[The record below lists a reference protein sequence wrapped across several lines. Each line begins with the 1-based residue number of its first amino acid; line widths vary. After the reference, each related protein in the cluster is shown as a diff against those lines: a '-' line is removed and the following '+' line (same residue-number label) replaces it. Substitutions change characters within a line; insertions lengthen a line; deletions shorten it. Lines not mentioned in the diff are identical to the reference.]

1 MRGKVMQADIQT
13 AIIFFVSCICFNSFC
28 FITQKYLSAFY
39 DKQICHVVLQAKQ
52 LTRFLCK
59 GKTLSCRV
67 FPSFQPLAENSPI
80 SERLN
85 DCGTLSHTLQEALP
99 LDSGREQA
107 APCTH
112 AIF

>member
-1 MRGKVMQADIQT
+1 MKRADIRPF
-13 AIIFFVSCICFNSFC
+13 FFVQYLF
-28 FITQKYLSAFY
+28 FIIDSRE
-39 DKQICHVVLQAKQ
+39 IHVDLLANQ

-59 GKTLSCRV
+59 GKTLSYRV
-67 FPSFQPLAENSPI
+67 FPSFQPWAENSPF

-85 DCGTLSHTLQEALP
+85 DCGTLSHTLPKALP

-112 AIF
+112 AIFSC